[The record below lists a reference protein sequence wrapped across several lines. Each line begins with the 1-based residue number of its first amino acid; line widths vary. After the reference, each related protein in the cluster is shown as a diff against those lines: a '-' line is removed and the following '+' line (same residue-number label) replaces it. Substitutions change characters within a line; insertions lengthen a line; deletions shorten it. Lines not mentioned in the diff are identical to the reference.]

1 MLEGYVGVLLDIAN
15 PATCK
20 TFFAVQKTDAT
31 DSFLKLLQLRLGNY
45 QERFALEVMD
55 KMVVS
60 FPRRMQKIFTKTQ
73 TKTRKTTNKNPET
86 DGW

>member
-31 DSFLKLLQLRLGNY
+31 DSFLKLLQLR
-45 QERFALEVMD
+45 FALEVMD
-55 KMVVS
+55 EKVVS

-73 TKTRKTTNKNPET
+73 TKTKKTTNKKPET

>member
-1 MLEGYVGVLLDIAN
+1 MAN
-15 PATCK
+15 PATSK

-55 KMVVS
+55 KMAVS
-60 FPRRMQKIFTKTQ
+60 FPRKMQKIFTKT
-73 TKTRKTTNKNPET
+73 
-86 DGW
+86 